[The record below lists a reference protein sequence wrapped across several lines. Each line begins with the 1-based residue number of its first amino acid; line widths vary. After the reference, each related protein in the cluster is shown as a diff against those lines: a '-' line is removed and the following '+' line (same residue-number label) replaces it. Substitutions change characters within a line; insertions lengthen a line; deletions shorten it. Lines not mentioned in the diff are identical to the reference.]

1 MLIRLEKITVVGE
14 FTYFRISAK
23 NKTEIIY
30 KLSVYKEMYRVCI
43 TVRFF
48 ELYCDGLCS
57 TASVYI
63 ISYQSYIS
71 QLGYPQTCCYLF
83 FYFFVRNL
91 KSIFFFQ

>member
-48 ELYCDGLCS
+48 ELYCDGLQHCECVHYKLS
-57 TASVYI
+57 ELHLTTRLSSDVLLFI
-63 ISYQSYIS
+63 F
-71 QLGYPQTCCYLF
+71 LF
-83 FYFFVRNL
+83 FCP
-91 KSIFFFQ
+91 